1 MAEETH
7 LVSKE
12 LSPEGRKQLCATL
25 GLNMLAY
32 RVQADWLFNQ
42 LQEKKD
48 ANLDVLF
55 RITIISMDLCA
66 SIRACL
72 RYESSYERRYHIK
85 YLIVNLYEAY
95 CAFYN
100 EASDGKSYIAKW
112 ERRNLSVKDY
122 EVYVALCKELE
133 GLRVQLH
140 DNIKDSR
147 NSFAH
152 FDDDPIDTAKF
163 ILGIDSEEKPTR
175 WCCDLLKVF
184 EMMKKVCEKRHKFVI
199 DASVPPISLETIIV
213 GLVRNQL
220 RSNKNLIGC
229 IKVVAEKAEKHL
241 RKYICS
247 FEFIKKFGDNNQ
259 EIVLLLMRIHV
270 LIQIMR
276 ADLASAVKACLYAD
290 SDMECVMQIR
300 RLVIIRQEGV
310 GHLQDL
316 WNQLPE
322 ALVDKEDNEHLNA
335 IQNEVVNRER
345 NKLLHYRY
353 KSSDY
358 TKFCYA
364 YCSQSLNLVNGLMD
378 VIPLLNEINA
388 LEWSLTRKLQK
399 VRSEN
404 LQNLSQEF
412 AKRLILITK

>member
-1 MAEETH
+1 MAEETQIS
-7 LVSKE
+7 SKE
-12 LSPEGRKQLCATL
+12 LTQEGREQLCASL
-25 GLNMLAY
+25 GLNMFAY
-32 RVQADWLFNQ
+32 RVQADWLFAR
-42 LQEKKD
+42 LQEKQD
-48 ANLDVLF
+48 ANQDLLF

-95 CAFYN
+95 SAFYN
-100 EASDGKSYIAKW
+100 EAMDEKSYVAKW
-112 ERRNLSVKDY
+112 VKRNPIIKED

-133 GLRVQLH
+133 GLRMQLH
-140 DNIKDSR
+140 DSIKDSR
-147 NSFAH
+147 NSFVH
-152 FDDDPIDTAKF
+152 YDDDPIDTAKF
-163 ILGIDSEEKPTR
+163 ILGTDSEEKPTR

-184 EMMKKVCEKRHKFVI
+184 EMMKKVCEGQHKFVV
-199 DASVPPISLETIIV
+199 DALAQPISFETILV

-220 RSNKNLIGC
+220 RNNGKLIEC
-229 IKVVAEKAEKHL
+229 LKEVSSEAENSL
-241 RKYICS
+241 RGS
-247 FEFIKKFGDNNQ
+247 LRDFEFFEKLGGEKG

-276 ADLASAVKACLYAD
+276 ADLASSVKACIYAD

-322 ALVDKEDNEHLNA
+322 TLVDKEDNEHLNA
-335 IQNEVVNRER
+335 IQNEVVNGER

-364 YCSQSLNLVNGLMD
+364 YFSQSLNLVNGLMD
-378 VIPLLNEINA
+378 VTPLLNEINA

-404 LQNLSQEF
+404 LQNLGQEF